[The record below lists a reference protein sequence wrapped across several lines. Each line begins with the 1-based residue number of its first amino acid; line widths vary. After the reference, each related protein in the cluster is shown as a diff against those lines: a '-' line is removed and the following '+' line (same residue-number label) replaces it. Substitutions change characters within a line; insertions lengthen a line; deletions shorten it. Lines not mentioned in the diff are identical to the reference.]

1 MWGRSTSGTN
11 LARQT
16 FYPAR
21 IVTHRL
27 SRAVSHQV
35 RTSAFNL
42 RLRLAVAPTRA
53 NVLLL
58 ALAAC
63 LIALSGCKVGPYQ
76 YSHFHADGER
86 GPENVTI
93 EYGKPNKTL
102 DRIGKIVGF
111 PAKILPMNAKINDHE
126 ISRATE
132 NKLRDYLAR
141 NDLNDVAVFINHY
154 DPQQQWQRL
163 RENKRIGAGW
173 RYTVGAMS
181 VIGYTVFPG
190 RIFGGDNYNP
200 YTNSLYLNSDVTAMV
215 LREAAYGKDVHSQ
228 KMPGTYA
235 FIQDLPVIGLW
246 SDSRAVRDVIG
257 YAREQEDWEVE
268 KEAYH
273 VLFPQMGAASTS
285 IGGMFVASSWWGGMA
300 LGAGGAAVG
309 HVTGRGLAKR
319 EQSKHDLLERADE
332 VEASTPRPTVQQA
345 GFEANATGDPAP
357 PIRLPPVDAGLIP

>member
-1 MWGRSTSGTN
+1 
-11 LARQT
+11 
-16 FYPAR
+16 
-21 IVTHRL
+21 
-27 SRAVSHQV
+27 V
-35 RTSAFNL
+35 RTRALIL
-42 RLRLAVAPTRA
+42 RLRLGIAPA
-53 NVLLL
+53 CASVLLL
-58 ALAAC
+58 ALV
-63 LIALSGCKVGPYQ
+63 GCKVGPYQ
-76 YSHFHADGER
+76 YGHFHTDGER
-86 GPENVTI
+86 APEDVTI
-93 EYGKPNKTL
+93 EYGQPNKTL

-126 ISRATE
+126 ISRSTE

-141 NDLNDVAVFINHY
+141 NDLNDIAVFINHY
-154 DPQQQWQRL
+154 DPQRQWQRL

-235 FIQDLPVIGLW
+235 FIQDLPIIGLW

-257 YAREQEDWEVE
+257 YAREQEDWGVE

-273 VLFPQMGAASTS
+273 VLFPQMGIASTS
-285 IGGMFVASSWWGGMA
+285 IGGMFMASSWWGGMA

-309 HVTGRGLAKR
+309 HVTGRSIAKR
-319 EQSKHDLLERADE
+319 EQSKHDALERADE

-345 GFEANATGDPAP
+345 GFEATAAGEPAP
-357 PIRLPPVDAGLIP
+357 PVRLPPVDVGLIP